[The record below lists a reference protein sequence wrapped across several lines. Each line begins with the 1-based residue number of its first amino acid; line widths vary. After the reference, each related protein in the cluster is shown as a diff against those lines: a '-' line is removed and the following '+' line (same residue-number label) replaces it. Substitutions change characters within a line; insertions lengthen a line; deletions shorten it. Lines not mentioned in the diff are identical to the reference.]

1 MENLIIPRKLQSLET
16 HIFIKE
22 LMDKWLQERGVTL
35 KNPKVGIIFESDKDI
50 ITLASNKNDTYIME
64 EKTFLKNVK
73 IIKELCVTKL

>member
-64 EKTFLKNVK
+64 EKTFLKNIK
-73 IIKELCVTKL
+73 IVKELCVTKL

>member
-73 IIKELCVTKL
+73 IVKELCVTKL

>member
-22 LMDKWLQERGVTL
+22 LMDKWLQEREVTL

-73 IIKELCVTKL
+73 IVKELCVTKL

>member
-22 LMDKWLQERGVTL
+22 LMDKWLQERGITL

-50 ITLASNKNDTYIME
+50 ITLSSNKNDTYIME

-73 IIKELCVTKL
+73 IVKELCVTKL

>member
-35 KNPKVGIIFESDKDI
+35 KNPKVGIIFEADKDI

-73 IIKELCVTKL
+73 IVKELCVTKL

>member
-50 ITLASNKNDTYIME
+50 ITLASNKNDTYIMK

-73 IIKELCVTKL
+73 IVKELCVTKL

>member
-50 ITLASNKNDTYIME
+50 ITLVSNKNDTYIME

-73 IIKELCVTKL
+73 IVKELCVTKL